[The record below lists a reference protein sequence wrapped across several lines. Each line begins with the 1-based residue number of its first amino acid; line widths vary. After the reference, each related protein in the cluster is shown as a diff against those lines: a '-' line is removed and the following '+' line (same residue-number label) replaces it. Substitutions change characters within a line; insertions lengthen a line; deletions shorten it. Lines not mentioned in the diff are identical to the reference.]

1 MKKILFATTALVM
14 TAGVA
19 SAEITWSGKAEV
31 HIIDTATAAA
41 TIGNAVDINLSAS
54 TTTDGG
60 LSIGWSN
67 DIGNGCMV
75 DLADKNCDAQSPD
88 LGAGAITLGYAGVTA
103 VLGNDESDDLY
114 DDSQNGDVAISGAA
128 GTITYAIVTDINDQ
142 ESSWKFGASLDAF
155 ALSAA
160 GTTADDN
167 GNGAA
172 KATLTYKMGDTTFS
186 VTGDNKGAA
195 ATKTSAKV
203 VQALGDVSVSVAA
216 ARQGSTN
223 EWDLGVTYTMG
234 TMKTIVSLDESNNWE
249 LDVTYGLGGGA
260 TAFLGADNRNTVL
273 AGVNFSF

>member
-1 MKKILFATTALVM
+1 MFATTALVM
-14 TAGVA
+14 TAGMA
-19 SAEITWSGKAEV
+19 SAEISWSGKAEV
-31 HIIDTATAAA
+31 SVIDTGAAAA
-41 TIGNAVDINLSAS
+41 TINNGIDIGLSAS

-60 LSIGWSN
+60 MSIGWSN
-67 DIGNGCMV
+67 DIGNGCIV
-75 DLADKNCDAQSPD
+75 DLADKECDAQGTT
-88 LGAGAITLGYAGVTA
+88 LGAGAITIGYAGVTA

-128 GTITYAIVTDINDQ
+128 GSITYAIVTDINDQ

-155 ALSAA
+155 SLSAA

-260 TAFLGADNRNTVL
+260 TAFLGADDNNTVL
-273 AGVNFSF
+273 AGLNFSF